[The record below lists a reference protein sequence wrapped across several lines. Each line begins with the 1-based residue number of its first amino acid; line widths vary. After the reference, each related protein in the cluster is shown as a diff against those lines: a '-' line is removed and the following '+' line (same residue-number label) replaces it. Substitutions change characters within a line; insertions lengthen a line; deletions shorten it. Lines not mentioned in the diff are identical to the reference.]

1 MANLFYGTCDTGAD
15 EKVKIVS
22 VANGTTIEEGDL
34 LIVYFANGN
43 TNESPNLSIEN
54 LSSDEGYA
62 VKKRNVT
69 ESLKNAW
76 KDGEVV
82 GFVKVKQEFNT
93 DNDAGEEDGATDL
106 EANNATW
113 WELFEGGQ
121 ATVGWYGMTKLFDVL
136 DNMPPDN
143 WPHDAA
149 ATPALVEWV
158 YNQIPK
164 DEDGNV
170 ITKIEYITDS
180 EDKQPNEQ
188 GRFRIYYNQDSTPI
202 EYIIYDTNTEYERTS
217 QFINDAS
224 DPQKHNVT
232 TDGGYYI
239 TNTLDGNFYLTGNLY
254 RDFPNNTPKGLIT
267 VSNNYIDYGSG
278 FPNLN
283 GHVFGQNVYIGATG
297 KTSYAANDGSFR
309 VPYGDIY
316 EYGGTENHK
325 LRNRYNPKLSVKRFI
340 SGNLTYEKNS
350 QSPRGS
356 DTAHLDIIIDE
367 NGWEPICIVGWNI
380 SRIDSSVSS
389 ADAGY
394 MNIWEAFIIQGAT
407 EEDKPV
413 IRFALRNLDTNK
425 ARSANV
431 TFYVLG
437 QTILNP

>member
-1 MANLFYGTCDTGAD
+1 MANLFYGTCDTGAG

-43 TNESPNLSIEN
+43 TNESPSLSIEN

-62 VKKRNVT
+62 IKKRNVT
-69 ESLKNAW
+69 EALKNAW

-202 EYIIYDTNTEYERTS
+202 EYIIYDANTTYTNTSE
-217 QFINDAS
+217 FFNDANGNG
-224 DPQKHNVT
+224 QAGTNTV
-232 TDGGYYI
+232 DGTYYI
-239 TNTLDGNFYLTGNLY
+239 TNKLGANFYLSGDINHWDTDPDATRQYWRMLKPEQTNNRLVIGDGFGTVVAKGATITPSNLTQSGTIVATGAMSE
-254 RDFPNNTPKGLIT
+254 FNTPLT
-267 VSNNYIDYGSG
+267 
-278 FPNLN
+278 
-283 GHVFGQNVYIGATG
+283 Q
-297 KTSYAANDGSFR
+297 
-309 VPYGDIY
+309 
-316 EYGGTENHK
+316 
-325 LRNRYNPKLSVKRFI
+325 RYNPKLSVKRFI
-340 SGNLTYEKNS
+340 SGNLTYQKNS
-350 QSPRGS
+350 QSPDGS
-356 DTAHLDIIIDE
+356 RTAHLDITIDE
-367 NGWEPICIVGWNI
+367 DGWEPICIVGWNI